1 MRLYS
6 WGQPSNGQ
14 CTRQMKK
21 TAQERTWVYTSFKG
35 DRGRAARVKGKG
47 ETCCDLRRGDGDTD
61 KKTGGRVE
69 GVKIHWE

>member
-21 TAQERTWVYTSFKG
+21 TAQERTWVYTSFRG
-35 DRGRAARVKGKG
+35 DRGRAARVKGK
-47 ETCCDLRRGDGDTD
+47 
-61 KKTGGRVE
+61 V
-69 GVKIHWE
+69 